1 MATAV
6 LHVSLP
12 TDLPETRAGQI
23 RHQTIENNFPE
34 TIKASAVTVI
44 VVLTEVPTYRWL
56 MQVLRCL

>member
-1 MATAV
+1 MTATAV

-12 TDLPETRAGQI
+12 TDLPETQR

-44 VVLTEVPTYRWL
+44 VVL
-56 MQVLRCL
+56 

>member
-1 MATAV
+1 MTATAV
-6 LHVSLP
+6 LHVLLP
-12 TDLPETRAGQI
+12 TDLPETQR